1 MKMKKKKR
9 LAKFLAG
16 LLVLVL
22 IGLAMTYVLYTNL
35 SKPAAD
41 ESDAV
46 LFEIKSGEVLRTVA
60 SNLEQQGIVRSA
72 IVVEITARLDNLT
85 GLKAGVFV
93 VDKSWS
99 VTEVLQTLND
109 STKTIVDTVRITFPE
124 GDWARDFAHKI
135 SNLTSVEEQQ
145 LLDLWNNDVFLDEM
159 IAKYE
164 FLSEDIL
171 NPKTRIRLEGY
182 LFPNTYEFFVSTNPR
197 DVTIKLLDQTKKIY
211 DKYKAQFEASDL
223 SVHEVFILASIVQF
237 EASKPEDMKKVA
249 SVFFNRLE
257 IDMALQSS
265 VTVCYSLYEY
275 DSWRDCE
282 TNSNFDSP
290 YNTYKYRGL
299 PVGPIMNPGEDAIVA
314 VLDPADTDYYY
325 FMADVYGDGTVYYAK
340 TYAEH
345 NANVEKYLKGR

>member
-99 VTEVLQTLND
+99 VTEVLQTIND

-299 PVGPIMNPGEDAIVA
+299 PVGPIMNPGEDAIAA

>member
-1 MKMKKKKR
+1 MKKKKR

-16 LLVLVL
+16 LLVFIL

-35 SKPAAD
+35 SKPAAG

-46 LFEIKSGEVLRTVA
+46 LFEIKSGEVLKTVA
-60 SNLEQQGIVRSA
+60 SNLEEQGIVRSA
-72 IVVEITARLDNLT
+72 IIVELTARLDNLT
-85 GLKAGVFV
+85 GLKAGMFV

-99 VTEVLQTLND
+99 VKEILTTLND

-135 SNLTSVEEQQ
+135 SNLTSVDEGQ
-145 LLDLWNNDVFLDEM
+145 LLDLWNDSAFLEEM

-182 LFPNTYEFFVSTNPR
+182 LFPNTYEFFVKTNPR

-211 DKYKAQFEASDL
+211 DKYKVQFEASDL
-223 SVHEVFILASIVQF
+223 TVHEVFILASIVQF

-249 SVFFNRLE
+249 SVFFNRLK

>member
-1 MKMKKKKR
+1 MKKKKR

-16 LLVLVL
+16 LLVLIL
-22 IGLAMTYVLYTNL
+22 IGLASTYVLYTNL
-35 SKPAAD
+35 SKPAAG

-60 SNLEQQGIVRSA
+60 NNLEEQGIVRSA
-72 IVVEITARLDNLT
+72 IVVELTARLESLT

-99 VTEVLQTLND
+99 VTEILTTLND
-109 STKTIVDTVRITFPE
+109 SSKTIVDTIRITFPE
-124 GDWARDFAHKI
+124 GDWARDFARKI
-135 SNLTSVEEQQ
+135 GNLTSVEEQD
-145 LLDLWNNDVFLDEM
+145 LLDLWNDETFLKE
-159 IAKYE
+159 IITKYE

-182 LFPNTYEFFVSTNPR
+182 LFPNTYEFFVTTKAR
-197 DVTIKLLDQTKKIY
+197 DVTIKLLDQTKRIY
-211 DKYKAQFEASDL
+211 DKYKTQFESNEL
-223 SVHEVFILASIVQF
+223 SVHEVFILASVVQF

-249 SVFFNRLE
+249 SVFLNRLE
-257 IDMALQSS
+257 INMPLQSS

-299 PVGPIMNPGEDAIVA
+299 PVGPIMSPGEAAIIA
-314 VLDPADTDYYY
+314 VLEPADTDFFY

>member
-1 MKMKKKKR
+1 
-9 LAKFLAG
+9 
-16 LLVLVL
+16 
-22 IGLAMTYVLYTNL
+22 
-35 SKPAAD
+35 
-41 ESDAV
+41 
-46 LFEIKSGEVLRTVA
+46 
-60 SNLEQQGIVRSA
+60 
-72 IVVEITARLDNLT
+72 
-85 GLKAGVFV
+85 
-93 VDKSWS
+93 
-99 VTEVLQTLND
+99 
-109 STKTIVDTVRITFPE
+109 
-124 GDWARDFAHKI
+124 
-135 SNLTSVEEQQ
+135 
-145 LLDLWNNDVFLDEM
+145 LWNNDVFLDEM